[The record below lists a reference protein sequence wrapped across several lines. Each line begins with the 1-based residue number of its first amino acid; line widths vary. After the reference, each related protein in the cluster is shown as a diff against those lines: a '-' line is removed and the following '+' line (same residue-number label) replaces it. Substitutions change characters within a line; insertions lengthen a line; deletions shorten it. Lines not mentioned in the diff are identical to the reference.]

1 MIANSTGAAS
11 TRMNPAVKREAEEDV
26 LDFCEQQL
34 AIFDARAWQ
43 RFDGVEPAE
52 LAAVALF
59 LAEGPAHDRRAE
71 LQQIAER
78 LHPGSVGR
86 LASLVASTDFE
97 PARFAAMLRA
107 RLQHART
114 S

>member
-1 MIANSTGAAS
+1 
-11 TRMNPAVKREAEEDV
+11 MNPMVKREAEESV

-34 AIFDARAWQ
+34 TIFDARAWQ

-59 LAEGPAHDRRAE
+59 LSEGPGHNRRSE

-86 LASLVASTDFE
+86 LSALVASTDFD
-97 PARFAAMLRA
+97 PARFAARLRA
-107 RLQHART
+107 RLHHART

>member
-1 MIANSTGAAS
+1 M
-11 TRMNPAVKREAEEDV
+11 VKREAEEGV
-26 LDFCEQQL
+26 LEFCEQQL
-34 AIFDARAWQ
+34 AIFDAPAWP

-59 LAEGPAHDRRAE
+59 LAEGPGQDRRAE

-86 LASLVASTDFE
+86 LSSLVASTDFD
-97 PARFAAMLRA
+97 PARFAVMLRA
-107 RLQHART
+107 RLHHARP